1 MIFMTMRA
9 LCVSNHTL
17 TIETGRYHQQWLPKE
32 SRICPYCTHGEERER
47 ARARERVCVCVCVCV
62 PLCVGGPRLIHLIY
76 YFLPMS
82 LRIWLEARNGI
93 PIKMILD
100 PWLYPAISLEQRE
113 TLHQII
119 LLCVPLN
126 HHSFSPS
133 LTFLGSGPLFSSSS
147 RAACAAAC
155 LARLRL
161 QPTRSGNSSPPQL
174 DPSCEAN
181 RER

>member
-1 MIFMTMRA
+1 MAAQREPYLPVLYPWRRA
-9 LCVSNHTL
+9 
-17 TIETGRYHQQWLPKE
+17 
-32 SRICPYCTHGEERER
+32 RER
-47 ARARERVCVCVCVCV
+47 ARARERVCVCVCV
-62 PLCVGGPRLIHLIY
+62 PLCVGGPRLIHLIHN
-76 YFLPMS
+76 FLPMS

-93 PIKMILD
+93 SIKMFSD
-100 PWLYPAISLEQRE
+100 PWLYPADSLEQRE